1 VSTMPEPQM
10 LVTLG
15 VDTHA
20 DTHVAAALDQLGRH
34 LGTITVA
41 TTIRGFGELVE
52 WACQFGVIDRVGV
65 EGTGCWGAGLARWLR
80 HEGFIVVEVDRPNRR
95 TRRRYGKSD
104 TVDALA
110 AARAVQSGEA
120 LGTPK
125 AGDGDVEAIRMLRVA
140 HRSAVKARTQAANQL
155 HALVVTAPGELRD
168 QLRGLVIRDLVAAAA
183 RMRPGPTPDTPVAV
197 TRYTLR
203 SLALRYQQLE
213 TQAGDLKAQMSRFVD
228 KVAPMLVAEQG
239 VNTLTAA
246 ALLVAAGD
254 NPQRLRSEG
263 SFAHLCGVAPLDA
276 SSGKQE
282 RHRLNRGGDRQANRA
297 LHTVAIVRMSHDERT
312 KNYVAGRISE
322 GKTKREAIRCL
333 KRYIAREIYRLLVP
347 IITPEHAL
355 DTT

>member
-1 VSTMPEPQM
+1 MPEPPV

-41 TTIRGFGELVE
+41 TTTRGFGELVE
-52 WACQFGVIDRVGV
+52 WASQFGIIDRVGI
-65 EGTGCWGAGLARWLR
+65 EGTGSWGAGLARWLR
-80 HEGFIVVEVDRPNRR
+80 QEGFVVVEVDRPNRR
-95 TRRRYGKSD
+95 IRRRHGKSD

-110 AARAVQSGEA
+110 AARAVQAGEA
-120 LGTPK
+120 LGAPK
-125 AGDGDVEAIRMLRVA
+125 AADGDVEAIRMLRVA
-140 HRSAVKARTQAANQL
+140 YRSAVKARTQAGNQL
-155 HALVVTAPGELRD
+155 HALVVTAPAELRD
-168 QLRGLVIRDLVAAAA
+168 QLRGLALRDLVAVAA
-183 RMRPGPTPDTPVAV
+183 RMRPGDTPDTPAAV

-203 SLALRYQQLE
+203 SLARRYQQLDTE
-213 TQAGDLKAQMSRFVD
+213 AENLKAQMRRFVD
-228 KVAPMLVAEQG
+228 KVAPRLVAEQG
-239 VNTLTAA
+239 INTLTAA

-276 SSGKQE
+276 SSGKQQ
-282 RHRLNRGGDRQANRA
+282 RHRLNRGGDRQANCA

-312 KNYVAGRISE
+312 KKYVAGRISE

-333 KRYIAREIYRLLVP
+333 IGRVSRVQAVGLFVGNGEGRPRCLA
-347 IITPEHAL
+347 T
-355 DTT
+355 

>member
-1 VSTMPEPQM
+1 VSTMPEPQVF
-10 LVTLG
+10 VTLG

-41 TTIRGFGELVE
+41 TTTCGFHELTA
-52 WACQFGVIDRVGV
+52 WASDFGIIDRVGV

-80 HEGFIVVEVDRPNRR
+80 QEGLVVVEVDRPSRR
-95 TRRRYGKSD
+95 ARRRHGKSD
-104 TVDALA
+104 TIDAVA

-125 AGDGDVEAIRMLRVA
+125 AADGDVEAIRMRVA
-140 HRSAVKARTQAANQL
+140 HRSAVKARTQVANQL

-168 QLRGLVIRDLVAAAA
+168 QLRGLALRDLVAVAA
-183 RMRPGPTPDTPVAV
+183 RLRPGDTPDTPTSV

-203 SLALRYQQLE
+203 SLARRYQQLGTE
-213 TQAGDLKAQMSRFVD
+213 AEDLKTQMGRFVD

-239 VNTLTAA
+239 INTLTAG

-282 RHRLNRGGDRQANRA
+282 RHRLNRNGDRQANSA
-297 LHTVAIVRMSHDERT
+297 LHTVAIVRMSHDEKT
-312 KNYVAGRISE
+312 KKYVARRISE

-333 KRYIAREIYRLLVP
+333 KRYIARDLYRILVP
-347 IITPEHAL
+347 IIAPEHAL
-355 DTT
+355 DST